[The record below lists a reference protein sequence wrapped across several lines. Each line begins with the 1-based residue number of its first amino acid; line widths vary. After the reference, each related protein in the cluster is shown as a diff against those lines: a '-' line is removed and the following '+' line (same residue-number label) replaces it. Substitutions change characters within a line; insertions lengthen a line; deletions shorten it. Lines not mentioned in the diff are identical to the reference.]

1 MPSPGDTLDDS
12 SRDRESRVRAIVETV
27 LDGIITIDGI
37 GTVETFNPAA
47 ERIFGYGAREVIGNN
62 IKMLMPEP
70 YYGEHDGYL
79 QNYLGTGNAK
89 IIGIGREVV
98 GQRKDG
104 STFPMELSVSEMDVS
119 GKRMFTGIVRNI
131 TERKRAEAEIH
142 DSESRV
148 RAILDTVLDGIITID
163 HLGTVETFNPAA
175 ANIFEYTPDEVIGRN
190 IRLLMPEPYHSEH
203 DGYLQNY
210 LKTSNARIIGIGREV
225 VGQRK
230 DGSTFP
236 MELAVSEMAV
246 SGKRMFT
253 GIVRDISERKQAEKQ
268 KQEFIS
274 TVSHEL
280 RTPLTSIKGALGLI
294 RTGATGDVP
303 DKLKKMLDIAY
314 NNSDRLI
321 RLINDILDVEKI
333 EAGKMEFKLES
344 LDLGLMLDEVLD
356 ANRGYGD
363 EHNVRFV
370 LTNDTKGALVSGD
383 QGRLMQVMAN
393 LLSNAAKFSPEG
405 SSVDIMLS
413 ADNAGFRVAVR
424 DHGPGIADDFKDKI
438 FSKFSQADSSDT
450 RSMGGTGLGLNI
462 TKAIVEHH
470 GGEIGFES
478 KIDEGSTF
486 YFTLPAL
493 KEGEDMDSPVL
504 ADSDS
509 RRILICEDEPD
520 MAALLEIMLQQ
531 AGYKTDIARTAAEAE
546 EKLGQRDYAAM
557 TLDLVL
563 PDKNGI
569 TLMKELRARPEF
581 RELPII
587 VVSAH
592 AEQGQTELNGD
603 AIGIIDWLEKPI
615 DVDRLSQA
623 LHKAVDVPT
632 NGGSRILHI
641 EDDPDV
647 IDVVNGIIGDFADVT
662 AVTTLKQARKLMV
675 DHTFDLIILDLMLPD
690 GDGGEL
696 FSLMSGAGHRMPP
709 VIVFSA
715 LESSD
720 RLADKIHS
728 TLVKSHTPNEVLLE
742 TIRAA
747 IESR

>member
-1 MPSPGDTLDDS
+1 MSSPGDALDES

-79 QNYLGTGNAK
+79 QNYLGTGTAK

-98 GQRKDG
+98 GQRKDS
-104 STFPMELSVSEMDVS
+104 STFPMELSVSEMEVS
-119 GKRMFTGIVRNI
+119 GKRMFTGIVRDI
-131 TERKRAEAEIH
+131 TDRKRVEAEVH

-175 ANIFEYTPDEVIGRN
+175 ANIFEYAPDEVIGRN
-190 IRLLMPEPYHSEH
+190 VRMLMPEPYHGEH

-210 LKTSNARIIGIGREV
+210 LGTSEAKIIGIGREV

-236 MELAVSEMAV
+236 MDLAVSEMEV

-253 GIVRDISERKQAEKQ
+253 GIVRDITERKQAEKQ

-280 RTPLTSIKGALGLI
+280 RTPLTSIKGSLGLI
-294 RTGATGDVP
+294 RTGATGEIP

-314 NNSDRLI
+314 NNSERLI

-333 EAGKMEFKLES
+333 AAGKMEFS
-344 LDLGLMLDEVLD
+344 QDPLDLGALLDEVID
-356 ANRGYGD
+356 ANKGYGD
-363 EHNVRFV
+363 EHNIRFI
-370 LTNDTKGALVSGD
+370 LTKGSEDAVVRGD
-383 QGRLMQVMAN
+383 YGRLMQVMAN
-393 LLSNAAKFSPEG
+393 LLSNAAKFSPKGETVEIVLSGEG
-405 SSVDIMLS
+405 DS
-413 ADNAGFRVAVR
+413 FRVAVS
-424 DHGPGIADDFKDKI
+424 DHGPGIPEEFKAKI
-438 FSKFSQADSSDT
+438 FSKFSQVDSSDS

-478 KIDEGSTF
+478 TPGEGATF
-486 YFTLPAL
+486 HFVLPAL
-493 KEGEDMDSPVL
+493 KVIEDMDAPVL
-504 ADSDS
+504 ADSGH

-520 MAALLEIMLQQ
+520 MAAFLEVILQQ
-531 AGYKTDIARTAAEAE
+531 AGYETDIAYTAAEAE
-546 EKLGQRDYAAM
+546 KKLGQRVYAAM
-557 TLDLVL
+557 TMDLVL

-581 RELPII
+581 RDLPII
-587 VVSAH
+587 VVSAR
-592 AEQGQTELNGD
+592 AVEGQTELSGE
-603 AIGIIDWLEKPI
+603 AVGVIDWLEKPI
-615 DVDRLSQA
+615 DIGRLSQA
-623 LHKAVDVPT
+623 LHKAVDSST
-632 NGGSRILHI
+632 NGGLRILHI
-641 EDDPDV
+641 EDDSDV
-647 IDVVNGIIGDFADVT
+647 LDVVSGIIGDLADVT
-662 AVTTLKQARKLMV
+662 TVTTLKQAKKILL

-696 FSLMSGAGHRMPP
+696 FSLMAGESHKMPP

-720 RLADKIHS
+720 RLAGKIHS
-728 TLVKSHTPNEVLLE
+728 ALVKSHTPNEILLE

-747 IESR
+747 IEV